1 MLVEVSGRL
10 DTATAPIFDAKLA
23 PALAEPRPRIVVDLS
38 GVAYISSADLRS
50 MLQLVKFTSAHGG
63 RVGIFG
69 APPHIME
76 VIEISGFPSLMDIYP
91 DKATALS
98 QHT

>member
-1 MLVEVSGRL
+1 
-10 DTATAPIFDAKLA
+10 
-23 PALAEPRPRIVVDLS
+23 
-38 GVAYISSADLRS
+38 

-76 VIEISGFPSLMDIYP
+76 VIEISGFPSLMDIYA
-91 DKATALS
+91 DKATAIS